1 MLLPSYRSPG
11 EARPPVGSH
20 SGGDLHRE
28 VRVMKSQLDELKQM
42 MKTSFELQLDIQR
55 SIRQEVAAAL
65 TAFLASQVQ
74 SGASV
79 LQQPCPLPTL
89 SE

>member
-1 MLLPSYRSPG
+1 
-11 EARPPVGSH
+11 
-20 SGGDLHRE
+20 
-28 VRVMKSQLDELKQM
+28 MKSQLDELKQM

-65 TAFLASQVQ
+65 TAFLAPQTQ
-74 SGASV
+74 GGASV